1 MNILG
6 VIENMSGFVCPN
18 CKCESQIFPANT
30 GGADKMCSEYN
41 LKLLGKIP
49 LDPNVLIT
57 CESGKGLEFEAEN
70 NPKLKE
76 SPSVK

>member
-1 MNILG
+1 
-6 VIENMSGFVCPN
+6 
-18 CKCESQIFPANT
+18 
-30 GGADKMCSEYN
+30 MCSEYN